1 MNSSNLTPTIVGN
14 NDAPSGQ
21 QRILR
26 AVRDRDDWPRRA
38 REGEMLRRIC
48 VLDTET
54 NGLNLA
60 KHKIIELCAA
70 IVDINDTGRIV
81 AVRSV
86 MTGLVDPG
94 HALPPEIVELTGLT
108 DAVLAG
114 ESICPEQLTE
124 LLEYCDGVI
133 AFNSQFDRP
142 FIEKHIGRHVPVPWG
157 CAMADVP
164 WRQLGFERGPQGYL
178 LAQAGH
184 YMPNAHRAKDDVLAL
199 VELLDHVCKD
209 GESVMAKVL
218 AAMDAPGWR
227 FEASTAAY
235 GFKDDLRDRRY
246 RFAKERTHKLW
257 HKHVRPAEFRDEYRW
272 YRQTIG
278 KRPVIVPLP
287 ASERYRADKTWVP
300 KPPKV
305 SVPDWLK

>member
-1 MNSSNLTPTIVGN
+1 MNSSNLTPGTPGC
-14 NDAPSGQ
+14 NDTPSGQ
-21 QRILR
+21 PRILK
-26 AVRDRDDWPRRA
+26 AVRARDDWPRRA
-38 REGEMLRRIC
+38 RRGEKFRRIC

-54 NGLNLA
+54 TGLNLA
-60 KHKIIELCAA
+60 KHQIIELCAA
-70 IVDINDTGRIV
+70 IVDISDTGRIV

-114 ESICPEQLTE
+114 ASICPEQLTE
-124 LLEYCDGVI
+124 LLEYCEGVV
-133 AFNSQFDRP
+133 AFHSQFDRP
-142 FIEKHIGRHVPVPWG
+142 FLEKHIGRHCPVPWG

-164 WRQLGFERGPQGYL
+164 WRQLGFETGPQGYL

-218 AAMDAPGWR
+218 AAMDAPAWR

-257 HKHVRPAEFRDEYRW
+257 HKHVRPMEFREEYRW
-272 YRQTIG
+272 YKKTIG
-278 KRPVIVPLP
+278 KRPVVVPLP
-287 ASERYRADKTWVP
+287 ASERYRANETWVP

-305 SVPDWLK
+305 KVPDWLK

>member
-1 MNSSNLTPTIVGN
+1 MNSSNLTPTIAGD

-21 QRILR
+21 QRILQ
-26 AVRDRDDWPRRA
+26 AVRDRNGWPRRA
-38 REGEMLRRIC
+38 REGEKYRRIC

-54 NGLNLA
+54 NGLNVSR
-60 KHKIIELCAA
+60 HQIIELCAA
-70 IVDINDTGRIV
+70 IVLVNGAGRIC
-81 AVRSV
+81 AVQSV
-86 MTGLVDPG
+86 MTGMVDP
-94 HALPPEIVELTGLT
+94 LRPLSREIVELTGIT

-124 LLEYCDGVI
+124 LLEYCEGVI
-133 AFNSQFDRP
+133 AFNAQFDRP

-199 VELLDHVCKD
+199 VELLDHVCED

-218 AAMDAPGWR
+218 AAMDAPAWR
-227 FEASTAAY
+227 FEASSAAY
-235 GFKDDLRDRRY
+235 GFGDDLWEQRY
-246 RFAKERTHKLW
+246 RFAKERTHKLR
-257 HKHVRPAEFRDEYRW
+257 HKHVRPTEFRLEYRW
-272 YRQTIG
+272 YRETIG
-278 KRPVIVPLP
+278 KRPVVVPLP
-287 ASERYRADKTWVP
+287 ASERYRANETWVP

-305 SVPDWLK
+305 KVPDWLK